1 MTSNRLNEYKIMW
14 VMVFFDLPTET
25 KTQRKAYTDFRKRL
39 IADGFTMFQ
48 FSIYMRSCASME
60 NAQVHVNRISKILPK
75 EGKVCIMT
83 ITDRQF
89 RDIKIF
95 EGVDRTKPLTGAVQL
110 ELF

>member
-1 MTSNRLNEYKIMW
+1 MDAHRLSEYKIMW

-25 KTQRKAYTDFRKRL
+25 KKQRKDYSDFRKRL
-39 IADGFTMFQ
+39 LSDGFSMFQ
-48 FSIYMRSCASME
+48 FSIYIRSCASNE
-60 NAQVHVNRISKILPK
+60 NAQVHINRISKVLPPA
-75 EGKVCIMT
+75 GKVCIMN

-95 EGVDRTKPLTGAVQL
+95 EGIDRAKPLSGAIQL